1 MFQNLF
7 KLIINLIATL
17 IQLILLPFNIAISEA
32 FPTISDNVLT
42 ITSTLS
48 GILKNVQWAL
58 SLVPIPVLQ
67 ALTLIVGFEI
77 AKHSIYVF
85 SHMLIKVWEVI
96 QKIKFW

>member
-17 IQLILLPFNIAISEA
+17 IQLLLLPFNTAISAA

-42 ITSTLS
+42 IASTLS

-77 AKHSIYVF
+77 AKHSVYVF
-85 SHMLIKVWEVI
+85 THMLIKVWEII

>member
-17 IQLILLPFNIAISEA
+17 IQLLLLPFNTAISAA
-32 FPTISDNVLT
+32 FPTISDNVVS
-42 ITSTLS
+42 IASTLS

-58 SLVPIPVLQ
+58 SLVPTPVLY

-77 AKHSIYVF
+77 AKHSVYVF
-85 SHMLIKVWEVI
+85 THMLIKVWEVI

>member
-17 IQLILLPFNIAISEA
+17 IQLLLLPFNTAISGA

-48 GILKNVQWAL
+48 GILNNVQWAL

-85 SHMLIKVWEVI
+85 SHLLIKVWEVI